1 MPTIDLSTPP
11 PPPAGLLAGLPR
23 RASLTLHELT
33 YVAEHA
39 GGAPLPFE
47 LRDAGESPALEGRLG
62 RSPGSEEDQAY
73 LAALDSLHDAETSL
87 TRRGLLREGQ
97 VDEQLLGAVGLLA
110 TPELALDL
118 DVAVGPLSAKS
129 WHRQAGGAVAT
140 LATLDG
146 IVFELA
152 WYPTEHWG
160 SELARIAALPDDH
173 ALRTSLVPSRLL
185 LPYEL
190 LDAAVE
196 AGRGSRPDLVP
207 VLVDQHAGRTTSG
220 DGEPVGQTELVQI
233 LTATGS
239 EAVGRLRALVADVS
253 GGTTTV
259 AGVVSWTLLAD
270 GWHALRPRRGPE
282 SLMIEL
288 ARVEPEDLA
297 TELAPVLTEVAR

>member
-33 YVAEHA
+33 YVAERA

-47 LRDAGESPALEGRLG
+47 LRDAGEAPALEGRLG

-87 TRRGLLREGQ
+87 TRRGLLRDGR

-129 WHRQAGGAVAT
+129 WHRQARGAVAT

-207 VLVDQHAGRTTSG
+207 VLVDQHAGRTTS
-220 DGEPVGQTELVQI
+220 
-233 LTATGS
+233 
-239 EAVGRLRALVADVS
+239 R
-253 GGTTTV
+253 
-259 AGVVSWTLLAD
+259 
-270 GWHALRPRRGPE
+270 
-282 SLMIEL
+282 
-288 ARVEPEDLA
+288 
-297 TELAPVLTEVAR
+297 